1 MSKGSKQRPSAVDDD
16 VVAQNWEN
24 IFNRPKEGDYA
35 EIDEDD
41 YEVIPEALIKIF
53 ENRKALLAQG

>member
-41 YEVIPEALIKIF
+41 DEVIPEALIKIF

>member
-24 IFNRPKEGDYA
+24 IFNRPVEGDDL
-35 EIDEDD
+35 EDEDD
-41 YEVIPEALIKIF
+41 EVIPEALIKIF
-53 ENRKALLAQG
+53 ENKKALLAQG

>member
-1 MSKGSKQRPSAVDDD
+1 MSKGSKQRPSAVADD

-24 IFNRPKEGDYA
+24 IFNRPVEGDDL
-35 EIDEDD
+35 EDEDD
-41 YEVIPEALIKIF
+41 DEVIPEALIKIF

>member
-24 IFNRPKEGDYA
+24 IFNRPVEGDYA

-41 YEVIPEALIKIF
+41 DEVIPEALIKIF
-53 ENRKALLAQG
+53 ENKKALLAQG